1 MALGQTFN
9 RFMADNADNL
19 VARIEASLQASLER
33 WLLEHRIIGFFWH
46 HPPMLVLAGLGIL
59 ILLSGLWRAISRG
72 SEQIWIALLSLPLR
86 LLHLVGLGSIQWLRR
101 RADPTPQTRLAE
113 ITARLDDLSQE
124 QEALLKELRGL
135 LKLGADER
143 V

>member
-9 RFMADNADNL
+9 RIIADNADNL
-19 VARIEASLQASLER
+19 VARMGASLQASLER
-33 WLLEHRIIGFFWH
+33 WLLEHRVISFFWH
-46 HPPMLVLAGLGIL
+46 HPPMLVLAVVGIL
-59 ILLSGLWRAISRG
+59 ILISGLWRAISRV
-72 SEQIWIALLSLPLR
+72 SEQVWITLLSLPLR

-101 RADPTPQTRLAE
+101 RADPTPQSRLAE

-124 QEALLKELRGL
+124 QEALLKELRSL
-135 LKLGADER
+135 LKLGGDKS